1 MVAVKG
7 LVGGKV
13 QGVGFRYFVR
23 QKAEAAALLGYVS
36 NLQDGRVEFV
46 LQGDA
51 ADIDTVLAEIRVG
64 PRFASVDSLSY
75 EDFGPDTD
83 HSTFEIR

>member
-23 QKAEAAALLGYVS
+23 QKAEAAALLGYVR
-36 NLQDGRVEFV
+36 NLQDGRDQF
-46 LQGDA
+46 
-51 ADIDTVLAEIRVG
+51 ADFRK
-64 PRFASVDSLSY
+64 
-75 EDFGPDTD
+75 
-83 HSTFEIR
+83 